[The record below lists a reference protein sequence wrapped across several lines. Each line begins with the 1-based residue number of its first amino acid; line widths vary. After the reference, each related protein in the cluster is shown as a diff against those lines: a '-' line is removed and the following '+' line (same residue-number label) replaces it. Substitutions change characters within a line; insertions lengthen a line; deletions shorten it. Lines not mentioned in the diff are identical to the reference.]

1 MTWELQKLNILY
13 QFPNVFCNNVFCFF
27 LDQFVV
33 HFESVIPDKYVEK
46 LDSGKGWQKKQ
57 LKVRR

>member
-1 MTWELQKLNILY
+1 MSFVITFFVL
-13 QFPNVFCNNVFCFF
+13 FF